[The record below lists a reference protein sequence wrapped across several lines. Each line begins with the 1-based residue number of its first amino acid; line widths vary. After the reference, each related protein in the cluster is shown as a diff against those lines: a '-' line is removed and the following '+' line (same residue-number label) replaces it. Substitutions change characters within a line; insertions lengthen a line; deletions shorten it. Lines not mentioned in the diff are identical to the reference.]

1 MHVAGGE
8 CRAGRLRSSST
19 MSVAMRMWCVRR
31 GNPGPEE
38 LYDVEADP
46 GQTRDLLAPPEP
58 ARAFLLEAR
67 ERLTEIRE
75 TTPQA
80 QTR

>member
-1 MHVAGGE
+1 M
-8 CRAGRLRSSST
+8 
-19 MSVAMRMWCVRR
+19 RR
-31 GNPGPEE
+31 GNPGSEE

-67 ERLTEIRE
+67 ERPTEIRE